1 MKRLTAFFLVII
13 LTLIPVSAL
22 CAGVRPSSPEMGSF
36 DFDSINAYYI
46 PELKNGDE
54 YWELFEFSDKA
65 SAKSGR
71 VKNATSLYAGNAQKY
86 RFKSIPKNTRYYAV
100 RSYRIINKKKYY
112 SRLVYA
118 GRLKKTAV
126 SNLKLS
132 HTSLTVNIGSRRSL
146 KAFFDMDRDSS
157 LYFPVEGY
165 YSSNSKIASVN
176 RNTGTLTAKAAGKCT
191 ITCKLTGGYKA
202 TCTVTVNKSSNIKGS
217 MYLTYDHIFQDGS
230 VNSLPDQIVGGK
242 NRINGTII
250 SDDPISRIYI
260 SIKNS
265 NGKNELTYSYNAG
278 GVKRCDLADISG
290 SIPFRDLKKGKKTLY
305 VTVYT
310 KRGKLNLFKKSFS
323 VLSRPKTY
331 EKQVEAVLNFAHTR
345 LDDPYSQ
352 PLRSYKRYI
361 DCSYLVY
368 WCFKE
373 GAGITL
379 PNVAAY
385 QYKWCV
391 DNNKTISKD
400 ELRPGD
406 LLFYAGTDNGR
417 YAGVNHVAIYIG
429 NGYTIE
435 ADAPN
440 VRYGIVPVGARQLTF
455 ARPY

>member
-1 MKRLTAFFLVII
+1 
-13 LTLIPVSAL
+13 
-22 CAGVRPSSPEMGSF
+22 MGQF
-36 DFDSINAYYI
+36 DFDSTYAYYV

-65 SAKSGR
+65 SAKSGK
-71 VKNATSLYAGNAQKY
+71 VKNGASVYSGNAQKY
-86 RFKSIPKNTRYYAV
+86 RFKSISKSTRYYAV

-112 SRLVYA
+112 SPLVYA
-118 GRLKKTAV
+118 GQLKKTAV

-132 HTSLTVNIGSRRSL
+132 HTSLTVNIGSRRTL
-146 KAFFDMDRDSS
+146 KTFFDIDRDSS

-217 MYLTYDHIFQDGS
+217 MYLTYDHIFTNGS
-230 VNSLPDQIVGGK
+230 INSLPDQMVGGK

-250 SDDPISRIYI
+250 SDDPISRVYI
-260 SIKNS
+260 AIANS
-265 NGKNELTYSYNAG
+265 SGKNELTYSYNAR
-278 GVKRCDLADISG
+278 GVKRCDLADLSG
-290 SIPFRDLKKGKKTLY
+290 SIPFDDLKKGKKTAT
-305 VTVYT
+305 VTIYT
-310 KRGKLNLFKKSFS
+310 KCGKLSVFKKSFN
-323 VLSRPKTY
+323 VLSKPNTY
-331 EKQVEAVLNFAHTR
+331 AKKSRAVLNLAHTR

-352 PLRSYKRYI
+352 PMRSYKRYV
-361 DCSYLVY
+361 DCSYFVY

-379 PNVAAY
+379 PKVAAY

-391 DNNKTISKD
+391 ENNKTISKD

-429 NGYTIE
+429 NCYTIE
-435 ADAPN
+435 ADAPF
-440 VRYGIVPVGARQLTF
+440 VRYGIVPVGARKLTF